1 MLTIRQVHE
10 DRVRPVDPDD
20 LDAALGE
27 PGYVW
32 IDLESPTDAEE
43 AVLDDPALA
52 IDPLAI
58 EDMRED
64 RHLPKVDVRAD
75 QFLLVVHG
83 LAVDDELVE
92 ITTRELDVVMKE
104 GLLLTFHRE
113 PLSSVRIVRERVDAG
128 AEARIGRPVLLLHR
142 LLDLMNDV
150 IVPVLD
156 MIDRRLDYVE
166 EDILT
171 EPTEE
176 TRREIYGLQRDL
188 IQLRRAAVP
197 QSEVIRR
204 LGRDPIGLLA
214 DADRVLF
221 RDLYDHLFR
230 VAELSQSYQQ
240 LLDNAMDSY
249 RSALDDN
256 LNDML
261 TTLTMISALL
271 LPISVIAGIYGTN
284 FAYIPELDW
293 RWAYPTMWA
302 SFVLIV
308 VGQLTWFRSRG
319 WIGRRNE
326 EEARRRRAAL
336 GDIRTVRVLGHVL
349 KTPAY
354 GARAVASTG
363 RRFSRLVRRRR
374 SSRDEG

>member
-1 MLTIRQVHE
+1 MLSIRLIDGPQ
-10 DRVRPVDPDD
+10 VRPVEVGD
-20 LDAALGE
+20 LEAALAG

-32 IDLESPTDAEE
+32 IDLQAPTETEEAILESPTLGIEE
-43 AVLDDPALA
+43 MAV
-52 IDPLAI
+52 
-58 EDMRED
+58 EDIRED
-64 RHLPKVDVRAD
+64 RHLPKVDVGED

-83 LAVDDELVE
+83 LVVDDELVE
-92 ITTRELDVVMKE
+92 ITTSELDVVMKS
-104 GLLLTFHRE
+104 GLLVTFHRE
-113 PLSSVRIVRERVDAG
+113 PMSSVSTLRERVDAG
-128 AEARIGRPVLLLHR
+128 SEARIDRPVQLLHR
-142 LLDLMNDV
+142 VLDLMNEV

-156 MIDRRLDYVE
+156 MLDRRLDYVE

-171 EPTEE
+171 EPTED

-197 QSEVIRR
+197 QAEVIRR

-214 DADRVLF
+214 DEDRALF

-230 VAELSQSYQQ
+230 VAELSSSYQQ

-284 FAYIPELDW
+284 FAHIPELDW
-293 RWAYPTMWA
+293 RFAYPTMWGV
-302 SFVLIV
+302 FVLIV
-308 VGQLTWFRSRG
+308 VGQLAWFRSRG
-319 WIGRRNE
+319 WIGQRTE
-326 EEARRRRAAL
+326 QEARRRRAAL
-336 GDIRTVRVLGHVL
+336 GDIRTVRVLGRVL

-363 RRFSRLVRRRR
+363 RRFSRLVRGRRH
-374 SSRDEG
+374 DDDA